1 MHLPPAG
8 DPAPAS
14 SGAQLVV
21 SAALE
26 VEPTVVMP
34 SLAGLT
40 LTEARRVLEDL
51 GLVLGEVRT
60 RTESN
65 RFIITPEG

>member
-1 MHLPPAG
+1 
-8 DPAPAS
+8 
-14 SGAQLVV
+14 
-21 SAALE
+21 
-26 VEPTVVMP
+26 MP